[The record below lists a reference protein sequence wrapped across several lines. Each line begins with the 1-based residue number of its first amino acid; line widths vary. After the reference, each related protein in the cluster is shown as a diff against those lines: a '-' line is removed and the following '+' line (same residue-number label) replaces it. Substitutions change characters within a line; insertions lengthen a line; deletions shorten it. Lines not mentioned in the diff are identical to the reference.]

1 MKNNENGSA
10 TFALLGALPILMA
23 ALAIVIAVFYI
34 VRSHGTSLHHCRS
47 KLLESEE
54 SRLAAMRELI
64 KLNPEAKKLRTNRRI
79 ADKKVQVALKSGIP
93 TVIAAAEA
101 ELAIVVAAQA
111 AFAFSQKS
119 LILKA
124 DSSARI
130 DLQKLRTL
138 MIKRA
143 DTDLRIYNGRSKSP
157 LAIVSAIVTPLPV
170 VAKQSDTP
178 TPDYEPD
185 PQYSKKE
192 VLHLS
197 WKLWPVRLL
206 PKWLGF
212 LGPTFQNLVIEGQ
225 CATTGEKKGNH
236 QWGARLTADKPLSNL
251 FL

>member
-10 TFALLGALPILMA
+10 TFALLGSLPILMA
-23 ALAIVIAVFYI
+23 AIAVVVAVFYI

-54 SRLAAMRELI
+54 NRLATMRELI
-64 KLNPEAKKLRTNRRI
+64 KLNPEAKKLRTARRI
-79 ADKKVQVALKSGIP
+79 AEKKVEAALESGTP
-93 TVIAAAEA
+93 FAIAAAEA
-101 ELAIVVAAQA
+101 ELALVISMQT
-111 AFAFSQKS
+111 AFALAQKS
-119 LILKA
+119 LIVQA
-124 DSSARI
+124 DASARI

-143 DTDLRIYNGRSKSP
+143 DTDLKIYDGRSKSP
-157 LAIVSAIVTPLPV
+157 LAIVSATVTPLPV
-170 VAKQSDTP
+170 VAKQPDTP

-192 VLHLS
+192 VLRLS

-212 LGPTFQNLVIEGQ
+212 LEPTFQNLVIEGQ